1 MHTVKLWKK
10 QRKSGILQAGGKHII
25 FFPLKDYMKS
35 KQRLTFYFFLPTV
48 SLRLQYSD
56 CLVCLHIY
64 LFLIP
69 QLWIC
74 QLSHKIQIKLLILFP
89 YLKFIIDVAS
99 VFNICKQPLI
109 YVHIVHFNLWKGQ
122 SEKKPNYSRIHN
134 YNLDHLNQLSPWLVT
149 APFIQMV
156 CSSQS
161 LNR

>member
-35 KQRLTFYFFLPTV
+35 KQRLTFFFLPTV

-89 YLKFIIDVAS
+89 YLKFNIGVAS

-122 SEKKPNYSRIHN
+122 SEKTK
-134 YNLDHLNQLSPWLVT
+134 LFQDLQLQPG
-149 APFIQMV
+149 PFKSAESMTGD
-156 CSSQS
+156 SSFHPEGM
-161 LNR
+161 